1 MSEPKVPFF
10 QSLLRSQ
17 LGSFLATTVDFSTL
31 YIATEYC
38 GIYYVIS
45 AAIASGMGAIVGFI
59 VQRKWAFKRT
69 DKPIGFQIFK
79 YAITS
84 IIILIF
90 NVMGIYLLTD
100 ILGVQYMGSKVIIA
114 FVVGLLI
121 SFPLFRY
128 WVYD

>member
-1 MSEPKVPFF
+1 MSSPKVPFF
-10 QSLLRSQ
+10 PSLLRSQ
-17 LGSFLATTVDFSTL
+17 LGSLLATTVDFSTL
-31 YIATEYC
+31 YIATEFC

-59 VQRKWAFKRT
+59 VQRRWAFKRT
-69 DKPIGFQIFK
+69 EKPIGYQAFK

-90 NVMGIYLLTD
+90 NVIGIYLVTD
-100 ILGVQYMGSKVIIA
+100 LLGVQYMISKIIIA
-114 FVVGLLI
+114 FLVGILI